1 MDEMKIKLSTKFMRD
16 MVAKILSKIIFNK
29 FGIKPDL
36 NINDLAVE
44 MKNGKIQFY
53 IDMNGEI
60 DEKVLM
66 KVNRLID
73 S

>member
-16 MVAKILSKIIFNK
+16 MVAKILSKIIFSK

>member
-16 MVAKILSKIIFNK
+16 MMAKILSKLIFNK

-60 DEKVLM
+60 DDKVLM

>member
-16 MVAKILSKIIFNK
+16 MVAKILSKVIFNK
-29 FGIKPDL
+29 FGIKPNL

-60 DEKVLM
+60 DDKVLM